1 MSRLAS
7 PRLRAYCLLSAAL
20 LTAAL
25 VTGRPELVAL
35 AAPFLVFLAAALANS
50 REPDLSVAVA
60 LDRQR
65 ALEGEA
71 IRVVVTVAAAVS
83 GCGIE
88 LALSLP
94 AGIGPARAADGP
106 PLWRF
111 RLDPSEQRT
120 LELAVS
126 ARRWGTYRLAG
137 GSVRAW
143 DRAGLFV
150 WEAAIEPVAVV
161 RVYPRPERLRALIAP
176 RATQT
181 LVGSRVARSRG
192 DGVEFADIRPFVA
205 GDRVRRV
212 NWRATARRGAL
223 HVNEQH
229 PERNADVVL
238 FLDTFEEARAE
249 ALGTLDLMLRAAT
262 SLAAA
267 YLQRRDRVGVVG
279 FGGVLQW
286 LEPSLGE
293 RALYRIADALL
304 QTEIVFSYVW
314 KTVSVIP
321 ARLLPAGSLVIALT
335 PLLDPRAS
343 QALLDL
349 RARGYDLA
357 IIECSPEAL
366 LAAPSSPQDE
376 LARRLWT
383 LQRAALRSRLRELG
397 VPVAR
402 WNIDQPLPAAVAE
415 VISSRHH
422 ARRTVHA

>member
-1 MSRLAS
+1 M
-7 PRLRAYCLLSAAL
+7 P
-20 LTAAL
+20 
-25 VTGRPELVAL
+25 
-35 AAPFLVFLAAALANS
+35 
-50 REPDLSVAVA
+50 
-60 LDRQR
+60 
-65 ALEGEA
+65 
-71 IRVVVTVAAAVS
+71 
-83 GCGIE
+83 
-88 LALSLP
+88 
-94 AGIGPARAADGP
+94 
-106 PLWRF
+106 
-111 RLDPSEQRT
+111 
-120 LELAVS
+120 
-126 ARRWGTYRLAG
+126 
-137 GSVRAW
+137 
-143 DRAGLFV
+143 
-150 WEAAIEPVAVV
+150 IEPSTVM
-161 RVYPRPERLRALIAP
+161 RVYPRPEHLRALIAP
-176 RATQT
+176 RETQM

-192 DGVEFADIRPFVA
+192 DGVEFADIRPYVL

-249 ALGTLDLMLRAAT
+249 QLGTLDLMLRAAA

-314 KTVSVIP
+314 KTVSAIP

-357 IIECSPEAL
+357 IIECSPEAVPRGAQL
-366 LAAPSSPQDE
+366 TAGRARTPPVDSSSE
-376 LARRLWT
+376 
-383 LQRAALRSRLRELG
+383 RAARTACANSAYPSHDGTSTNHSR
-397 VPVAR
+397 P
-402 WNIDQPLPAAVAE
+402 P
-415 VISSRHH
+415 SR
-422 ARRTVHA
+422 R